1 MMDGCP
7 TSAWNAS
14 VGSAIFS
21 PSRGAQEDLRGVEGV
36 SFALLLGPR
45 SLHAEAGSLLSCLD
59 KVSWCFAAGLGFFRE
74 GNAYQKD
81 KTARSKGERAE
92 LVLASILRARRDPGR
107 LVEKR
112 CFQHYRLGTPSYTS
126 RHDSLRNQRSPVCR
140 TDTELGFNSV
150 KEPGALALAQTLF
163 CRCPTFRARRSR
175 CIGLASGIL
184 HRLVR
189 LALTSNGLHE
199 RRRLA
204 LIDSWLRQH

>member
-92 LVLASILRARRDPGR
+92 VRKPPLPELHHAPLHLGNDQTANTGPWCQIVL
-107 LVEKR
+107 
-112 CFQHYRLGTPSYTS
+112 SYTYYQLATPY
-126 RHDSLRNQRSPVCR
+126 RHYCIYCSLHYFLPLWDIANKACR
-140 TDTELGFNSV
+140 
-150 KEPGALALAQTLF
+150 
-163 CRCPTFRARRSR
+163 
-175 CIGLASGIL
+175 
-184 HRLVR
+184 
-189 LALTSNGLHE
+189 
-199 RRRLA
+199 
-204 LIDSWLRQH
+204 